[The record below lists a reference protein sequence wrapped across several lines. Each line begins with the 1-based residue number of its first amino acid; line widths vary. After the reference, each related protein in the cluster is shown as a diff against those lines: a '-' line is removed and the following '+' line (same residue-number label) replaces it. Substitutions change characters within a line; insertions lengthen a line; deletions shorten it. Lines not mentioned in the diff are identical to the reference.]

1 MNINFALKSD
11 ILPQA
16 ILEHPV
22 LFNNYHTLSVDML
35 RCPAI
40 EEYNK
45 NRFII
50 PFPFD
55 FYIRFILNEEKTEVK
70 ECSHNFDLIFKKF
83 FIINLRQNN
92 KITVEIA
99 PIQPIFWSDNS
110 CLLESSGPIFK
121 NTINLGGT
129 FDIKKW
135 IRPIHPSYILEKNK
149 ENIIFYKKGD
159 PWMYLKFHTEKKIN
173 LKYNFDLSIIQEAEK
188 MGKSSIYVSG
198 LKKYFKIFN
207 KLRPKK
213 MTK

>member
-1 MNINFALKSD
+1 MNINFALRSD

-16 ILEHPV
+16 ILKHPV
-22 LFNNYHTLSVDML
+22 LFNDYYPLSVDML
-35 RCPAI
+35 KCPAI

-70 ECSHNFDLIFKKF
+70 ECSHNVDLVFQKF
-83 FIINLRQNN
+83 LMIRIKNQN
-92 KITVEIA
+92 KITLEIT

-110 CLLESSGPIFK
+110 CLLESSGPVFN
-121 NTINLGGT
+121 NTINLGGA

-135 IRPIHPSYILEKNK
+135 IRPIHPAYVLEKNK
-149 ENIIFYKKGD
+149 EHIISYKKGD
-159 PWMYLKFHTEKKIN
+159 PFMYVKFHTEKIN
-173 LKYNFDLSIIQEAEK
+173 LKYNFDASIVQEAQK
-188 MGKSSIYVSG
+188 MAKSTQYVSG

-207 KLRPKK
+207 KLRPRK